1 MSQKSKKFGTVGGSI
16 VSIDNSRM
24 NMLDVSNNNATRGET
39 VGIRTPVDDLVIDN
53 NLFYENDETP
63 EDEEQ
68 QKQSSSRPLNTD

>member
-1 MSQKSKKFGTVGGSI
+1 
-16 VSIDNSRM
+16 VSIDNSRI

-68 QKQSSSRPLNTD
+68 